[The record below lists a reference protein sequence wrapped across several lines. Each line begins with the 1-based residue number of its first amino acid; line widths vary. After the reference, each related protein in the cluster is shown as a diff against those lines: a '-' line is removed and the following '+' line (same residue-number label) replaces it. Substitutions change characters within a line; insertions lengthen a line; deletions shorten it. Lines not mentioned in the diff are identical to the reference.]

1 MTPGRIVLISGTPG
15 TGKSTVAALLAR
27 DSQLAASLCLRTD
40 SFYEALRKGAV
51 PPHLPGSEAQ
61 NQVVIEAFL
70 AAAVRF
76 AQGGY
81 DVIVDGVV
89 GPWFLQPW
97 LAAARAG
104 GIPSMMG
111 EEEGMLYGPPGDA
124 QNLSNALA
132 ALLSDP
138 GRAAALGQAARRRA
152 LATHDPAANAGTL
165 LAIYRTITGEESL

>member
-51 PPHLPGSEAQ
+51 PPHLPGSGDQ

-81 DVIVDGVV
+81 DTLVDGVV
-89 GPWFLQPW
+89 GPWFLDPW
-97 LAAARAG
+97 LAAAK
-104 GIPSMMG
+104 
-111 EEEGMLYGPPGDA
+111 PG
-124 QNLSNALA
+124 
-132 ALLSDP
+132 
-138 GRAAALGQAARRRA
+138 
-152 LATHDPAANAGTL
+152 TEIH
-165 LAIYRTITGEESL
+165 